1 MENRIHFR
9 NTLYFKMIAVT
20 AFLLISFL
28 AALVCI
34 YKVSSHWFRTELSDQ
49 SDILTEQICRN
60 VEISLKELGDKTLPL
75 TATNQRFGPLIR
87 DMEDTTRSDKPY
99 LRIKIRKNLEEMIS
113 VNYNINWIAV
123 FDDRDN
129 IYMASRNS
137 QSQISAPSIQ
147 DITKFYHANWD
158 NLSNPKGNTVWA
170 KSKNEDGILL
180 MRLLF
185 DEEAMRFSGGVV
197 AEVRNTTLKDIFN
210 HIDCTKVGD
219 FALYDPNNNVLFHT
233 FLEGSAGLVENDNE
247 NFIHGVYEIKDGSL
261 KIVHQINLENMN
273 KRYLD
278 LLYLILAVG
287 ILLSFFVIFFLWFM
301 FGNMAKN
308 LKIMLGNINKVSR
321 GEFELEPALFAKG
334 DELYVLDVHIQ
345 EMASRIKKLMQQV
358 IKAKELQQQNEYKL
372 LEFRY
377 HELQA
382 QINPH
387 FLYNILQSINGIAQ
401 INDDRQVSRLICL
414 LSKFFR
420 GSIERTNSCCE
431 VSKELEYAKNY
442 LELYKNIYPDRL
454 CVQWNVD
461 ETLLNAMVPSCI
473 LQPIVENS
481 LVHGMEPKMDR
492 CTIEISVYREK
503 DKLILCVWDDGE
515 GILPERL
522 SVLMEN
528 ENEKK
533 RIGVK
538 NVLDRIQLMY
548 GKEYGLLIESE
559 YQRYTQVKLVLPLGR
574 L

>member
-20 AFLLISFL
+20 AFLGLSFL
-28 AALVCI
+28 IALVCI
-34 YKVSSHWFRTELSDQ
+34 YKVSSNWFRTEISDQ
-49 SDILTEQICRN
+49 SDTLTEQICRN
-60 VEISLKELGDKTLPL
+60 VEISLKELGDNTLPL
-75 TATNQRFGPLIR
+75 TATNQRFGSLIGNV
-87 DMEDTTRSDKPY
+87 EDTTLSAMPY
-99 LRIKIRKNLEEMIS
+99 LRIKIRKHLEEMIS

-123 FDDRDN
+123 IDDRED
-129 IYMASRNS
+129 IYFACRGSRS
-137 QSQISAPSIQ
+137 QESMPPIE
-147 DITKFYHANWD
+147 DIDMLYHDNWD

-170 KSKNEDGILL
+170 KSKNEEGILL
-180 MRLLF
+180 LRLLF
-185 DEEAMRFSGGVV
+185 DEDTMRFCGGIV
-197 AEVRNTTLKDIFN
+197 AEVKNTPLKAVFN
-210 HIDCTKVGD
+210 HIDSTKVGD
-219 FALYDPNNNVLFHT
+219 FTLYDQNNNVLFHT
-233 FLEGSAGLVENDNE
+233 YGEGSTGLIENDDE
-247 NFIHGVYEIKDGSL
+247 NYLHGVYGIENGRL
-261 KIVHQINLENMN
+261 KIVHQINLENKN

-278 LLYLILAVG
+278 FLYLILAVG
-287 ILLSFFVIFFLWFM
+287 ILLFLSVILFLWFM

-308 LKIMLGNINKVSR
+308 LNIMFGNINRVSR
-321 GEFELEPALFAKG
+321 GEFEMEPALFAKG

-345 EMASRIKKLMQQV
+345 EMASRIKTLMQQV
-358 IKAKELQQQNEYKL
+358 VEAKELQQQNEYKL

-401 INDDRQVSRLICL
+401 INEDRQVSRLICL

-442 LELYKNIYPDRL
+442 LELCKNIYPDRL
-454 CVQWNVD
+454 CVQWDVD
-461 ETLLNAMVPSCI
+461 DTLLNVMVPSCI

-492 CTIEISVYREK
+492 CTIKISVYR
-503 DKLILCVWDDGE
+503 DGGKLILCVWDDGE
-515 GILPERL
+515 GILPEQL
-522 SVLMEN
+522 SVIMEN
-528 ENEKK
+528 KKAKK

-548 GKEYGLLIESE
+548 GKEYGLLIQSE
-559 YQRYTQVKLVLPLGR
+559 FQKYTQVKLLLPLDR
-574 L
+574 M